1 MLKNPLIYILAS
13 TMLLMSCSTTAQEAN
28 NSPQVK
34 FETNQGDFVLEL
46 NYKKAPIS
54 VKNFLR
60 YVDEGFYEGTIFHR
74 VIPTFMVQGGGFNKD
89 FSKKKTH
96 SAIPNEAFNG
106 LRNRIGTV
114 AMARTGDPH
123 SATAQFFINVSQN
136 SFLDFREKHGRAWG
150 YAVFGKVVEGMKVIN
165 EIRKIPTGF
174 KNGMKDVPQ
183 TDIIILKATHIKGLS
198 YQDIKKKEQ
207 K

>member
-1 MLKNPLIYILAS
+1 MI
-13 TMLLMSCSTTAQEAN
+13 
-28 NSPQVK
+28 
-34 FETNQGDFVLEL
+34 
-46 NYKKAPIS
+46 
-54 VKNFLR
+54 
-60 YVDEGFYEGTIFHR
+60 
-74 VIPTFMVQGGGFNKD
+74 QGGGFNKD

-96 SAIPNEAFNG
+96 AAIPNEAFNG

-136 SFLDFREKHGRAWG
+136 SFLDFREKHGRGWG

>member
-13 TMLLMSCSTTAQEAN
+13 AMFLMSCGTTAQETN

-34 FETNQGDFVLEL
+34 FETTHGDFVLEL

-54 VKNFLR
+54 VENFLR
-60 YVDEGFYEGTIFHR
+60 YVDEDFYEGTIFHR
-74 VIPTFMVQGGGFNKD
+74 VIPNFMVQGGGFTKD

-96 SAIPNEAFNG
+96 APIENEAFNG

-123 SATAQFFINVSQN
+123 SATAQFFVNVSQN

-150 YAVFGKVVEGMKVIN
+150 YAVFGKVIEGMKNIN

-198 YQDIKKKEQ
+198 YQDIKKKAE

>member
-1 MLKNPLIYILAS
+1 MLKNPIVYILAS
-13 TMLLMSCSTTAQEAN
+13 AMLLMSCSTTAQEAN

-74 VIPTFMVQGGGFNKD
+74 VIPTFMIQGGGFNKD

-96 SAIPNEAFNG
+96 AAIPNEAFNG

-136 SFLDFREKHGRAWG
+136 SFLDFREKHGRGWG